1 MKWEQIRNSQSSTDP
16 GSEPTEVPS
25 EIELWVQ
32 ANYNKKGRVYGLGS
46 EGVKLKH
53 LVKSTTTS
61 RDRDPDPDVR
71 ASVTQLNSELNTMAE
86 RNRHLEEKV
95 TLLTSELSGLKDI
108 FREFM
113 RAQQASGS
121 GSRPRPSMR
130 HRQHRRAAPYVPPPP
145 PESQPCDD
153 DDDDDNDDDG
163 DGDDDDDSYSC
174 HCYSS

>member
-1 MKWEQIRNSQSSTDP
+1 M
-16 GSEPTEVPS
+16 
-25 EIELWVQ
+25 Q

-53 LVKSTTTS
+53 LVKSTMTS
-61 RDRDPDPDVR
+61 RDHDHDPDVR
-71 ASVTQLNSELNTMAE
+71 ASVTQLNSELSTMAE

-95 TLLTSELSGLKDI
+95 TLLTSELPGLKDT

-113 RAQQASGS
+113 KAQQASES

-145 PESQPCDD
+145 PPPEPQPCDNDD
-153 DDDDDNDDDG
+153 DDDDDDDDDG
-163 DGDDDDDSYSC
+163 SGNLGYDYRPHDYRDYFN
-174 HCYSS
+174 